1 MIKKLIAIF
10 FVMLFIFSGL
20 IVLES
25 HNNYN
30 QNYNIK
36 NKINSFSVNSFSVSS
51 IPLTNKFNISFNNS
65 KNPIV
70 RPYIYQNFYFNYS
83 KSNSVLYITNMTSL
97 KMVNFSAK
105 FPYGNTELY
114 YYGFKNNVII
124 YSDRQGSSLVLDF
137 NLTTLSMVTIPSIS
151 SIQYFL
157 PEEWN
162 NTLYFLYTADVLN
175 RYGEPAYRYYIG
187 IYNISG
193 NSINIIYSSPIQP
206 NYGRSPLFL
215 VNNNYV
221 LMAYKSIYGFNR
233 LYVTNLNASNPL
245 KIVPKC
251 YTNPVCLQ
259 SRYSYTII
267 KNNILYG
274 YDWYITP
281 NESLFQNPINN
292 SLPIVTGNN
301 VQYQGLVDYSG
312 LHNNIYF
319 YNNVI
324 HIYNTTYSFKNPN
337 QLHIQ
342 NNGITLDSIDNP
354 NRINFL
360 NCSSNIVYSLI
371 IYSSFEMRYCL
382 NINSFTRSSL
392 SINNYYLY
400 NNVISSKKSYHFS
413 EINMPYSFKILP
425 LNYSNYNYN
434 SSAIYFTINDFK
446 SGNPNIKYYNLSI
459 YYNVIG
465 SPSAP
470 ILQIWSYIPII
481 SILMLFVMSGIIIN
495 GVRKT
500 KRGYV

>member
-1 MIKKLIAIF
+1 
-10 FVMLFIFSGL
+10 MLFIFSGL
-20 IVLES
+20 TLLES
-25 HNNYN
+25 TNYN

-36 NKINSFSVNSFSVSS
+36 NKINSFSVDSIMPLTNS
-51 IPLTNKFNISFNNS
+51 PLTNKFNISYNNS

-83 KSNSVLYITNMTSL
+83 TSNSVLYITNMTSL
-97 KMVNFSAK
+97 KMVNFSEN

-124 YSDRQGSSLVLDF
+124 YSDRIGSSLLLNFDIK
-137 NLTTLSMVTIPSIS
+137 TLSMITIPGINDL
-151 SIQYFL
+151 QYFDA
-157 PEEWN
+157 EAWN
-162 NTLYFLYTADVLN
+162 NILYFLFITGGSNYN
-175 RYGEPAYRYYIG
+175 YNIG

-193 NSINIIYSSPIQP
+193 NSINTIYSSSP
-206 NYGRSPLFL
+206 NSGHQHCALFL

-221 LMAYKSIYGFNR
+221 LTIYAHF

-245 KIVPKC
+245 KVTPK
-251 YTNPVCLQ
+251 YYYNPPLIAN
-259 SRYSYTII
+259 SEYSYTII

-274 YDWYITP
+274 YSWYILP
-281 NESLFQNPINN
+281 NESLYQNPINT
-292 SLPIVTGNN
+292 SLPTVIDHNLCYHGKI
-301 VQYQGLVDYSG
+301 DYSG
-312 LHNNIYF
+312 LNNIYF
-319 YNNVI
+319 YNNVM
-324 HIYNTTYSFKNPN
+324 HIDNTTYSFKNPN

-342 NNGITLDSIDNP
+342 NNGITLDSMNTP

-360 NCSSNIVYSLI
+360 NCRSNIVYS
-371 IYSSFEMRYCL
+371 SFETQYYL
-382 NINSFTRSSL
+382 NINSFTHSSL

-400 NNVISSKKSYHFS
+400 NNVISSKNSYHFT

-434 SSAIYFTINDFK
+434 GSSIYFTIDDFK

-465 SPSAP
+465 APSPP
-470 ILQIWSYIPII
+470 ILQIWSYMPII

-495 GVRKT
+495 AVRKT
-500 KRGYV
+500 KRGYT